1 MGADEKHKSKSG
13 ARMCHSREE
22 MQAQA
27 RLSRRHG
34 GSHALEK
41 LREIASRSLGEKHWA
56 RVDSRGKVP
65 KQAFLILKE
74 GHSPDAWTGGGEV
87 EHDKS

>member
-1 MGADEKHKSKSG
+1 MPQQGGDASSG
-13 ARMCHSREE
+13 W
-22 MQAQA
+22 
-27 RLSRRHG
+27 LSRRHG

-41 LREIASRSLGEKHWA
+41 LREIASRSLGEKHWG

-74 GHSPDAWTGGGEV
+74 GHSPRCLDRGRGSGA
-87 EHDKS
+87 